1 MLGKSLM
8 AILIS
13 ATFGLIVWQRM
24 PLGMFVLLDIVVL
37 ATLFAPRQDVTMF
50 DKGYARYQ
58 ARKANKESTI
68 IIDQQPEMSEALKV
82 SRLGQWG
89 KTLKGRFNRPIVSL
103 ARFKP
108 KPLRISARWRRKKSA
123 EPVVKVEPSVSK
135 KMRSDG
141 WVDPYLRYCEE
152 TENGDN
158 KKAA

>member
-24 PLGMFVLLDIVVL
+24 PLGMFALLDIVVL
-37 ATLFAPRQDVTMF
+37 ATLFAPRQDITMF
-50 DKGYARYQ
+50 DKAYARYQ
-58 ARKANKESTI
+58 AWKASRESTVIIVEKPEMNKE
-68 IIDQQPEMSEALKV
+68 LKV
-82 SRLGQWG
+82 SRLSEWG
-89 KTLKGRFNRPIVSL
+89 KTLKGRLNRPVVSL

-108 KPLRISARWRRKKSA
+108 KPLRFGARWPRKKPA
-123 EPVVKVEPSVSK
+123 EPVVKVEPPVYK
-135 KMRSDG
+135 KTRSPD
-141 WVDPYLRYCEE
+141 WVDPYLKGYEA

>member
-13 ATFGLIVWQRM
+13 ATFGLIVWHRM

-37 ATLFAPRQDVTMF
+37 ATLFAPRQDITLF
-50 DKGYARYQ
+50 DKGYARYR
-58 ARKANKESTI
+58 AWKASRESTI
-68 IIDQQPEMSEALKV
+68 IIAEKPEMDEELKV

-89 KTLKGRFNRPIVSL
+89 KTLKGRFNRPVVSL

-108 KPLRISARWRRKKSA
+108 KPLRITARWPRKTPA
-123 EPVVKVEPSVSK
+123 EPEVKVEPPVYK
-135 KMRSDG
+135 KTRSEG
-141 WVDPYLRYCEE
+141 WVDPYLKYCDD
-152 TENGDN
+152 TGNGDN

>member
-24 PLGMFVLLDIVVL
+24 PFGMFALLDIVVL
-37 ATLFAPRQDVTMF
+37 ATLFAPRQDITMF
-50 DKGYARYQ
+50 DKAYARYQ
-58 ARKANKESTI
+58 AWKASKESTI
-68 IIDQQPEMSEALKV
+68 IIAEKPEMNEELKV
-82 SRLGQWG
+82 SRLSEWG
-89 KTLKGRFNRPIVSL
+89 KTLKGHLNRPVVSL

-108 KPLRISARWRRKKSA
+108 KPLRIGARWLRKKPV
-123 EPVVKVEPSVSK
+123 ETVVKVEPPVYK
-135 KMRSDG
+135 KTRSSD
-141 WVDPYLRYCEE
+141 WVDPYLKCYED